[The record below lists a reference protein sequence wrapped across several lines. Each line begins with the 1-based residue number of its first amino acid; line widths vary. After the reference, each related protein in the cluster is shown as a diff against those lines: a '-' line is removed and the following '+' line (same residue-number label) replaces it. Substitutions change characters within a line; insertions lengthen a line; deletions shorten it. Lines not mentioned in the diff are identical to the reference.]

1 MNGEIVAFCC
11 EHSAYLAADA
21 AGKQGLHYPENLRI
35 IRVPCAGRV
44 DIIHIL
50 KAVEENAAA
59 ILVLGC
65 EDGLCQHLTGNVR
78 ARERVKYSEA
88 LLKEVGVDGR
98 RVGMFNLAANAPHKF
113 IKIINE
119 MNERIKEQGEA
130 K

>member
-1 MNGEIVAFCC
+1 MNGKIVAFCC

-21 AGKQGLHYPENLRI
+21 AGKQGLHYPENLRV

-50 KAVEENAAA
+50 KAVEENATAV
-59 ILVLGC
+59 LVLAC

-78 ARERVKYSEA
+78 AKERVKYSET
-88 LLKEVGVDGR
+88 LLKEVGIDGK

-113 IKIINE
+113 IRIINK
-119 MNERIKEQGEA
+119 MNEMIKEQGEG

>member
-1 MNGEIVAFCC
+1 MSKKIIAFCC

-21 AGKQGLHYPENLRI
+21 AGKQGLHCPENLRV

-50 KAVEENAAA
+50 KAVEEGAAA
-59 ILVLGC
+59 VLVVGC

-78 ARERVKYSEA
+78 AKERVKYAEM
-88 LLKEVGVDGR
+88 LLEEVGIDGR
-98 RVGMFNLAANAPHKF
+98 RVAMFNLAANAPHKF
-113 IKIINE
+113 VKVINE
-119 MNERIKEQGEA
+119 MNERMKESGEG